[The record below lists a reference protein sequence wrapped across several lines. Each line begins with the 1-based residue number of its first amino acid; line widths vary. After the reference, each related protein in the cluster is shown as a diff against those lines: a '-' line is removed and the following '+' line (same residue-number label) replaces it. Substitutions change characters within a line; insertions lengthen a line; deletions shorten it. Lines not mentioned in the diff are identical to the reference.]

1 MCVVRVFNDYVTHLY
16 VSVTREKSF
25 ETRQLFVAVTGTSV
39 YSDIYLTPGRRS
51 FFLRH
56 AVYRCHRVCV
66 CVCGWQTPNPGLLQR
81 HAGDLTWSCDVS
93 TSRDVWLTWPQQTT
107 LSVNSPWRWYVHL
120 PDTERRLRQD
130 GLYAL
135 TAKFH
140 YASWFRARSEP
151 VRSWFG
157 ASSELASIMQ
167 FGFYSSC
174 CCDEAK
180 HHLFDLLYNKL

>member
-1 MCVVRVFNDYVTHLY
+1 MIMLRICTWVSRVKKVSKLDYLSQSRARVYIVTSIWLPDVGVFFAPRCLQVSPCV
-16 VSVTREKSF
+16 
-25 ETRQLFVAVTGTSV
+25 
-39 YSDIYLTPGRRS
+39 
-51 FFLRH
+51 
-56 AVYRCHRVCV
+56 CVCV